1 MILLLGT
8 LLFTFLS
15 YYFACLASTGT
26 KQKILYTGLFVVFS
40 IALRVVLD
48 VTLNNDY
55 YYYYDFKIFHKPTS
69 FLSFLVNEPYL
80 YSVYAFFTFFFD
92 AKKEVFLAM
101 YWFNFLITTL
111 FFIWLLYRKDV
122 AMWKKMILFVFHY
135 FLFGFV
141 VLRNGPAYMLFALYF
156 YYTFRSKKF
165 NWILITPLMH
175 ISSCLLLVTYFHKWK
190 NYFKGLLFAGIF
202 ITLFFLVLKP
212 YLASIAAFTSIV
224 SKIEIYSQGMPVVGF
239 MHVLF
244 FLFIFSLFLAGFLL
258 YRKKMFH
265 PILVTT
271 LLFYGVTF
279 FINPVVAHRFSPY
292 VIFALL
298 LFPFDTLK
306 NEKMVVLLNRLTI
319 LLFPIFVYTLF
330 NTHQHQLF
338 MDVFIS

>member
-244 FLFIFSLFLAGFLL
+244 FLFIFSLFLVGFLL
-258 YRKKMFH
+258 YRKKMLH

-298 LFPFDTLK
+298 LFPFDALK
-306 NEKMVVLLNRLTI
+306 NEKIVILLNRLTI
-319 LLFPIFVYTLF
+319 LLFPIFIYTLHIAHK
-330 NTHQHQLF
+330 NKLF
-338 MDVFIS
+338 IDVFIK